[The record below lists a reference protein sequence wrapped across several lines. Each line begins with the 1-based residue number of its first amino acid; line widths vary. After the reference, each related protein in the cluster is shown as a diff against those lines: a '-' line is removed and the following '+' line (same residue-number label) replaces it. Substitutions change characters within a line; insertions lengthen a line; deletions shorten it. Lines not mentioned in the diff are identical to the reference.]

1 MQTVELQAMGC
12 SGRAV
17 LLADG
22 PAARDALRGLPGWL
36 AARERILSRFDPE
49 SELARLNARGGTDRA
64 SEVLWA
70 ALEVALAAASETDG
84 LVTPTVLP
92 ALLVAGYDRPFDEMR
107 RGDGED
113 GEGGP
118 RGDAAGAPRRPA
130 PDVRAIERDAT
141 TRSIRLPPGVLLDL
155 GGTAKG
161 WTADVAAAHL
171 GRVAPALVDLG
182 GDIAVAGSA
191 PEPWPIAV
199 DDPRRG
205 RAAPGSAAS
214 SASLREPRAPEHEV
228 DLDLVLLASGG
239 VATSGTDHRRW
250 WRGGRERHHLI
261 DPRTGA
267 PASSDVRTV
276 TVIGPSALAAEIA
289 AKRVLLAGASAGLAW
304 LETRPELAG
313 VVVRCDAEAIPP
325 GPPKAGG
332 GWQTIRSRRFHARV
346 WKESA

>member
-1 MQTVELQAMGC
+1 MLTLELRAMGC
-12 SGRAV
+12 RGGAV

-64 SEVLWA
+64 SEILWA
-70 ALEVALAAASETDG
+70 ALDVALAAASESDG
-84 LVTPTVLP
+84 MVTPTVLP
-92 ALLVAGYDRPFDEMR
+92 ALLAAGYDRPFDEMGR
-107 RGDGED
+107 VVGED
-113 GEGGP
+113 GP
-118 RGDAAGAPRRPA
+118 GAPGRPA

-182 GDIAVAGSA
+182 GDIAVAGRA

-199 DDPRRG
+199 DDPRT
-205 RAAPGSAAS
+205 P
-214 SASLREPRAPEHEV
+214 EV
-228 DLDLVLLASGG
+228 DLDLVLLVSGG

-276 TVIGPSALAAEIA
+276 TVIGPSAVAAEIA
-289 AKRVLLAGASAGLAW
+289 AKRVFLAGASAGLAW

-313 VVVRCDAEAIPP
+313 VVVRRDAEVIPP

-332 GWQTIRSRRFHARV
+332 GWQTIRSRRFGARV